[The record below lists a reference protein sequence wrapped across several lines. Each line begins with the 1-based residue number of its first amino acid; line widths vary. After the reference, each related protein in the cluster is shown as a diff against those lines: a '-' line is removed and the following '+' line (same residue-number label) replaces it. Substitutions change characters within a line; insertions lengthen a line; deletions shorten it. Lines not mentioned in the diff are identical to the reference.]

1 LNPIKIKKLH
11 PLAKVPAYAHD
22 TDACFDL
29 HACMVDGT
37 AYIGRHVEPGYPVTF
52 GTGLAFEVPEG
63 WAMLIFSRSGQGF
76 IHGVRLAN
84 CVGVIDAG
92 FRGEVMVKLTSDAL
106 EGDPVIADKPP
117 YFVQP
122 GDRIAQAMLV
132 IADTPPYFVQPGDRI
147 AQAMLVPVHRVAFEV
162 VEELGDSERGA
173 GGLGSTGA

>member
-11 PLAKVPAYAHD
+11 PLAKVPEYAHGA
-22 TDACFDL
+22 DACFDL
-29 HACMVDGT
+29 HACMVDGM

-76 IHGVRLAN
+76 NHSVRLAN
-84 CVGVIDAG
+84 CVGVVDAG

-106 EGDPVIADKPP
+106 DGDFNTDK
-117 YFVQP
+117 
-122 GDRIAQAMLV
+122 
-132 IADTPPYFVQPGDRI
+132 PPYFVQPGDRI

-162 VEELGDSERGA
+162 VEELGDSERAA
-173 GGLGSTGA
+173 GGLGSTGQ

>member
-1 LNPIKIKKLH
+1 MNPIKIKKLH
-11 PLAKVPAYAHD
+11 PLAKVPAYAHG

-29 HACMVDGT
+29 HACMVDGM

-76 IHGVRLAN
+76 NHNVRLAN

-106 EGDPVIADKPP
+106 ESDPAITDK
-117 YFVQP
+117 
-122 GDRIAQAMLV
+122 
-132 IADTPPYFVQPGDRI
+132 PPYFVQPGDRI

-162 VEELGDSERGA
+162 VEELGESERGA
-173 GGLGSTGA
+173 AGLGSTGA

>member
-11 PLAKVPAYAHD
+11 PLAKVPAYAHG

-29 HACMVDGT
+29 RACMVDGM

-76 IHGVRLAN
+76 KHSVRLAN

-106 EGDPVIADKPP
+106 ESDFNTDKPP

-132 IADTPPYFVQPGDRI
+132 
-147 AQAMLVPVHRVAFEV
+147 PVRRVAFEV
-162 VEELGDSERGA
+162 VEELSESERGA
-173 GGLGSTGA
+173 GGLGSTGQ

>member
-1 LNPIKIKKLH
+1 MKLKIKKLH
-11 PLAKVPAYAHD
+11 SLAKVPEYAHD

-29 HACMVDGT
+29 HACMVDGM

-52 GTGLAFEVPEG
+52 GTGLAFEVPDG

-76 IHGVRLAN
+76 NHSVRLAN

-106 EGDPVIADKPP
+106 ESDPAITDK
-117 YFVQP
+117 Q
-122 GDRIAQAMLV
+122 
-132 IADTPPYFVQPGDRI
+132 PYFVQPGDRI

-162 VEELGDSERGA
+162 VEELGKSERGA

>member
-29 HACMVDGT
+29 HACMVDGM

-76 IHGVRLAN
+76 NHGVRLAN

-106 EGDPVIADKPP
+106 ESDFNTDK
-117 YFVQP
+117 
-122 GDRIAQAMLV
+122 
-132 IADTPPYFVQPGDRI
+132 PPYFVQPGDRI

-162 VEELGDSERGA
+162 VEELGESERGA
-173 GGLGSTGA
+173 GGLGSTGQ

>member
-1 LNPIKIKKLH
+1 MNPIKIKKLH
-11 PLAKVPAYAHD
+11 PLAKMPAYAHG

-29 HACMVDGT
+29 HACMVDGM

-76 IHGVRLAN
+76 KDSVRLAN

-106 EGDPVIADKPP
+106 ECDLNADK
-117 YFVQP
+117 
-122 GDRIAQAMLV
+122 
-132 IADTPPYFVQPGDRI
+132 PPYFVQPGDRI

-162 VEELGDSERGA
+162 VEELGESERGA

>member
-1 LNPIKIKKLH
+1 LEIKLQLKIKKLH
-11 PLAKVPAYAHD
+11 PLAKVPEYAHD

-29 HACMVDGT
+29 HACMVDGM

-76 IHGVRLAN
+76 NHGVRLAK

-106 EGDPVIADKPP
+106 ESDFNTDK
-117 YFVQP
+117 
-122 GDRIAQAMLV
+122 
-132 IADTPPYFVQPGDRI
+132 PPYFVQPGDRI

-162 VEELGDSERGA
+162 VEELGESERGA
-173 GGLGSTGA
+173 GGLGSTGQ

>member
-11 PLAKVPAYAHD
+11 PLAKVPAYAHG

-29 HACMVDGT
+29 HACMVDGM

-76 IHGVRLAN
+76 KHDVRLAN

-106 EGDPVIADKPP
+106 ESDFNTDK
-117 YFVQP
+117 
-122 GDRIAQAMLV
+122 
-132 IADTPPYFVQPGDRI
+132 PPYFVQPGDRI

-162 VEELGDSERGA
+162 VEELGESERGA